1 MAIKRVRRRGPRQ
14 MALPKI
20 GRKRGYTTTSHLAH
34 SNATQD
40 KQRDRDATTTT
51 SITTTSTT
59 TTTTTTV

>member
-1 MAIKRVRRRGPRQ
+1 